1 MSAQK
6 ETRKKLKDVTVRIL
20 KMKESSGNEQFFIQ
34 LIRTD
39 IKGGF
44 FSTNHLNHS
53 CWQTKNLKKEECLS
67 RAWFDA
73 SFLARFVGLES
84 MEEVKLVGFED
95 EEIETLKQ
103 SLCLKWD

>member
-1 MSAQK
+1 MSKNK
-6 ETRKKLKDVTVRIL
+6 EKPKKLEDVSVRIL

-44 FSTNHLNHS
+44 FSTNHLDHS
-53 CWQTKNLKKEECLS
+53 CWQTKDFKKEECLS

-84 MEEVKLVGFED
+84 MEEIVLVGIDED
-95 EEIETLKQ
+95 EEKTLKE
-103 SLCLKWD
+103 SLALNF

>member
-1 MSAQK
+1 MSKNK
-6 ETRKKLKDVTVRIL
+6 EKPKKLEDVSVRIL

-44 FSTNHLNHS
+44 TSCNNLDHS
-53 CWQTKNLKKEECLS
+53 CWQTKNLNKEECLS

-73 SFLARFVGLES
+73 SFLARFVGLDS
-84 MEEVKLVGFED
+84 MDDVKLVGLNE
-95 EEIETLKQ
+95 EEIQILKS
-103 SLCLKWD
+103 SLALIF

>member
-1 MSAQK
+1 MSKQK

-44 FSTNHLNHS
+44 LYTNHLDHS
-53 CWQTKNLKKEECLS
+53 CWQTKDFKKEECLS

-84 MEEVKLVGFED
+84 MEEIVLVGIDED
-95 EEIETLKQ
+95 EEKTLKE
-103 SLCLKWD
+103 SLALKF